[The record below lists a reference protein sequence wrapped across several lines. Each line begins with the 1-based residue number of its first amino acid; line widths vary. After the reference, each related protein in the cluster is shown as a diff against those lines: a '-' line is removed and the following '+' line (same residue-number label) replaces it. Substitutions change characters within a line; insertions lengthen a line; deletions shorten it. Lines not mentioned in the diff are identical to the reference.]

1 MSRLNRLLK
10 KFKPPL
16 NLTLSEWSDKYR
28 VLSPEDSAEPG
39 RWRTS
44 KAPYQ
49 KEIMNAIS
57 DPRTE
62 EIIIQASAQV
72 GKTAIELNALG
83 YFIHQDPSP
92 IIVIMPTVDMGAAFS
107 KKRVAP
113 MLRDTPVLQ
122 DKVKDPNKKGADN
135 TVKEKSFPGGYM
147 AFVGANSPA
156 SLSSRPIRVVIAD
169 EVDRFPESAG
179 DEGDPLSLVDKRT
192 TTFHN
197 RKLIRVSTPTIAGR
211 SKIESLYNDSSME
224 RWNIPC
230 PTCGEYQ
237 SYEWGR
243 INFDPVGMECIKCG
257 KLHSE
262 RDWKNGSLQ
271 GKWIAGVKNIK
282 KRGFH
287 INEFASPWRT
297 WGDIIEDFKVKSKE
311 RETLKVWINT
321 SLGETWVE
329 EEGKELDWEIIMA
342 RKEEYLGEIPEE
354 VLIITSGID
363 VQDNRLEV
371 EVIGWGLGKESWGIE
386 YKVIPGDPGQPEVW
400 KKLAK
405 LLDKEYQYADGEKV
419 KITASCVDTGGH
431 HTQETYNF
439 VSAYQHHRRIYAIK
453 GMGRDGVPVLNGV
466 KATKDGKT
474 QLWTLGI
481 NSLKDILYS
490 RLSLSEPGAGYCHFP
505 KDPKKGYGE
514 KYFKSVTAEKKIVG
528 MSKGKGKI
536 EWKKIRA
543 RNEGI
548 DLRNYATAAFEII
561 SPDLDKLYRADRKD
575 RIAFVSGIKKQKIKS
590 KRKLSQGV

>member
-1 MSRLNRLLK
+1 MSRLNKLLK

-16 NLTLSEWSDKYR
+16 NLTLSEWADKYR
-28 VLSPEDSAEPG
+28 VLSAEDSAEPG

-57 DPRTE
+57 DPKTE
-62 EIIIQASAQV
+62 EVIVQASAQV

-122 DKVKDPNKKGADN
+122 DKVKDPNKKGAEN

-211 SKIESLYNDSSME
+211 SKIESLFNDSSME

-230 PTCGEYQ
+230 PSCGEYQ

-262 RDWKNGSLQ
+262 REWKSGSLQ
-271 GKWIAGVKNIK
+271 GKWIAGVENVK

-287 INEFASPWRT
+287 INEFASPWRS
-297 WGDIIEDFKVKSKE
+297 WGEIIEDFKVKNKE

-329 EEGKELDWEIIMA
+329 EEGKELDWEVIMA
-342 RKEEYLGEIPEE
+342 RREEYLGEVPEE
-354 VLIITSGID
+354 VLIMTAGID
-363 VQDNRLEV
+363 VQDNRLEI

-400 KKLAK
+400 KKLANF
-405 LLDKEYQYADGEKV
+405 LDKEYMYVDGEKI
-419 KITASCVDTGGH
+419 KITASCIDTGGH
-431 HTQETYNF
+431 HTQETYDF
-439 VSAYQHHRRIYAIK
+439 VSRYQHHRRIYAIK

-466 KATKDGKT
+466 KATKCGKT
-474 QLWTLGI
+474 QLWSLGI

-490 RLSLSEPGAGYCHFP
+490 RLSLDEPGVGYCHYP
-505 KDPKKGYGE
+505 SDPQKGYGE
-514 KYFKSVTAEKKIVG
+514 KYFKSVTAEKKVVG

-548 DLRNYATAAFEII
+548 DLRNYGTAAFEII
-561 SPDLDKLYRADRKD
+561 SPDLEALYRADRKE
-575 RIAFVSGIKKQKIKS
+575 RIAFVSGVKKQKVKQ
-590 KRKLSQGV
+590 KRKLSKGV